1 LKTEELGGLPVAG
14 RDLHGPGRALHL
26 DLKKIEVKEMKPRK
40 LLVNATRIDSNRKF
54 AILDLLEGEGGSG
67 SFVRRISE

>member
-40 LLVNATRIDSNRKF
+40 LLVKCNEDCFN
-54 AILDLLEGEGGSG
+54 L
-67 SFVRRISE
+67 